1 LKTTLMKTMLAVAF
15 LYGPQ
20 SAVAQFVTDRYDDSF
35 RKYTKR
41 YFGPGFDWRFFKAQ
55 GMAESNLSETAKRWV
70 GARGI
75 MQLMPSTFQ
84 EIQSKNPEMTAINDA
99 EWNIAAGIYYN
110 RQLWNRWTEQS
121 GIDNHYRFMFGSYNA
136 GRGTLLRAQEVARSK
151 TLDPRAW
158 LNIQTVAPEVPRWRH
173 TETLGYVRKIETN
186 LARMDDDGRVVK

>member
-1 LKTTLMKTMLAVAF
+1 MKTLLAVA
-15 LYGPQ
+15 LLGGPP
-20 SAVAQFVTDRYDDSF
+20 SAVAQFVTDRYDETF

-41 YFGPGFDWRFFKAQ
+41 YFGPGFDWRVFKAQ
-55 GMAESNLSETAKRWV
+55 GMAESNLSETAKSWV

-110 RQLWNRWTEQS
+110 RQLWSRWTEQT
-121 GIDNHYRFMFGSYNA
+121 GIDSHQRFMFGSYNA

-151 TLDPRAW
+151 ALDPQTW
-158 LNIQTVAPEVPRWRH
+158 FNIRTVAPEVPRWRH
-173 TETLGYVRKIETN
+173 TETLGYVQKIEAN
-186 LARMDDDGRVVK
+186 LARMDDDGRVVR

>member
-1 LKTTLMKTMLAVAF
+1 MKTTLMKTMLAVAF

-55 GMAESNLSETAKRWV
+55 GMAESNLSETAKSWV
-70 GARGI
+70 GTRGI

>member
-1 LKTTLMKTMLAVAF
+1 LKTTLMKTVLAVAF

-20 SAVAQFVTDRYDDSF
+20 SAVAQFVTGRYDDSF

-41 YFGPGFDWRFFKAQ
+41 YFGPGFDWRVFKAQ
-55 GMAESNLSETAKRWV
+55 GMAESNLSETAKSWV

-121 GIDNHYRFMFGSYNA
+121 GIDSHQRFMFGSYNA
-136 GRGTLLRAQEVARSK
+136 GRGTLLRAQDVARSK
-151 TLDPRAW
+151 ALDPQAW

-173 TETLGYVRKIETN
+173 TETLGYVRKIEGN
-186 LARMDDDGRVVK
+186 LARMDDNGRVVK